1 VQKSLSVKFEIA
13 SIIPRADRPSRAW
26 LPACFQTQ
34 THVMNLSQSF
44 STMVSLFQFQGFH
57 TALNGRFEKECD
69 MLNPDL
75 AAQTKQGDLK
85 PSDPKADY
93 RQQGREHWAE
103 ISAAL
108 NLPVDA
114 HGQSDTKVAHQIADL
129 AKDAKTTTDPVKLAK
144 DMGEL
149 QAALKAMR
157 GNPDSLNGTLAEADK
172 LLEGTGLK
180 IAQTKDGE
188 VWEGEKQADGSY
200 KPKTQLT
207 EATDPAASGPAA
219 HGPARPVEAAHPSAD
234 DTIPRVESYQGQQQQ
249 HRRDEAVLNGNVE
262 GSKSDEKAA
271 KRIADLAKKIEAERA
286 QEGADR
292 LQNPENKHIPPSFRT
307 QVQLYQELRNVAAGG
322 DSELVNGTLAAANKL
337 LEQDGLKFAQNEGR
351 IVEGKK
357 YPGHEASGYLFKEQ
371 FDLQAL
377 KYQ

>member
-1 VQKSLSVKFEIA
+1 
-13 SIIPRADRPSRAW
+13 
-26 LPACFQTQ
+26 
-34 THVMNLSQSF
+34 MNLSQSF
-44 STMVSLFQFQGFH
+44 STMVSLFQFQGPHSF
-57 TALNGRFEKECD
+57 NGRFEKECD

-75 AAQTKQGDLK
+75 AAQTKPGDFK
-85 PSDPKADY
+85 SSDPRVDT
-93 RQQGREHWAE
+93 RQQQREHWAE

-114 HGQSDTKVAHQIADL
+114 HGQSDTKAAHQIADL
-129 AKDAKTTTDPVKLAK
+129 ARDAKTTTDPVKLAK

-157 GNPDSLNGTLAEADK
+157 GNPDTLNGTLAEADK

-180 IAQTKDGE
+180 IAQTKEGE
-188 VWEGEKQADGSY
+188 VWEGEKQPDGSY

-207 EATDPAASGPAA
+207 EATDPAASGPTD
-219 HGPARPVEAAHPSAD
+219 HGPARPVEAAHPPAD
-234 DTIPRVESYQGQQQQ
+234 DTIPRVESYKELQQR
-249 HRRDEAVLNGNVE
+249 HRRDEAVLNGTVE
-262 GSKSDEKAA
+262 GSKSDEQAA
-271 KRIADLAKKIEAERA
+271 QRIAGLARKVEAEMA
-286 QEGADR
+286 EGMRDS
-292 LQNPENKHIPPSFRT
+292 ENKHMPPSFRT
-307 QVQLYQELRNVAAGG
+307 QVQLYQELKNLGAGG
-322 DSELVNGTLAAANKL
+322 DPELVNGTLAAANKL

-357 YPGHEASGYLFKEQ
+357 YSGHEAGGFLFRQE